1 MRRLSPTCLTLAL
14 LALLAAAQP
23 AAAQGQDFYVQ
34 QYNSSARELSNH
46 FSELRSLR
54 ERMSGERDFKVGC
67 GLLGSVVYELEAMQ
81 RILKDMLRYLDQLG
95 DVEAYNSS
103 VTDYNNLIEDLN
115 SSRDDYARLCQ

>member
-14 LALLAAAQP
+14 LALLAAGQP

-67 GLLGSVVYELEAMQ
+67 RLLGSVVYELEAMQ

>member
-1 MRRLSPTCLTLAL
+1 MPRAPLRAICAANNHDTGKPMRRLSPTCLTLAL

-54 ERMSGERDFKVGC
+54 ERMSSGE
-67 GLLGSVVYELEAMQ
+67 
-81 RILKDMLRYLDQLG
+81 
-95 DVEAYNSS
+95 
-103 VTDYNNLIEDLN
+103 
-115 SSRDDYARLCQ
+115 ARRAGK